1 MNEIKP
7 IVYTS
12 NPPCPKCKVLKKK
25 LDDTGIEYD
34 VFDNVE
40 EMIDMGIENVPM
52 IKVGDSEL
60 LGFSQAI
67 KWVNEIGN
75 NKANENK

>member
-1 MNEIKP
+1 MNKTNV

-25 LDDTGIEYD
+25 FDDAGIEYD
-34 VFDNVE
+34 VFDKVE
-40 EMIDMGIENVPM
+40 EMIGMGIENVPM

>member
-1 MNEIKP
+1 MNKTNV

-60 LGFSQAI
+60 MNFKEAVDWI
-67 KWVNEIGN
+67 KER
-75 NKANENK
+75 

>member
-1 MNEIKP
+1 MNKTNV

-25 LDDTGIEYD
+25 FDDAGIEYD

-60 LGFSQAI
+60 MNFKEAVDWI
-67 KWVNEIGN
+67 KER
-75 NKANENK
+75 